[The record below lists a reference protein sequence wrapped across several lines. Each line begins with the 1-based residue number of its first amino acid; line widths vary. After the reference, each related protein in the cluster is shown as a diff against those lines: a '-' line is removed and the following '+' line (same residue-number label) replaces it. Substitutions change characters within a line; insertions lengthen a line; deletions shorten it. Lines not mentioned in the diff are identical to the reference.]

1 MFLKKPFLFVEVGD
15 KLLNLKADDSK
26 EQQLRELEEAVERA
40 EARATKELKA
50 ALKRLKSEKEEEKKR
65 ALEKQK
71 EVWPVNLWHI

>member
-1 MFLKKPFLFVEVGD
+1 MNMFLKKPFLFVEVGD

-50 ALKRLKSEKEEEKKR
+50 ALKRL
-65 ALEKQK
+65 
-71 EVWPVNLWHI
+71 